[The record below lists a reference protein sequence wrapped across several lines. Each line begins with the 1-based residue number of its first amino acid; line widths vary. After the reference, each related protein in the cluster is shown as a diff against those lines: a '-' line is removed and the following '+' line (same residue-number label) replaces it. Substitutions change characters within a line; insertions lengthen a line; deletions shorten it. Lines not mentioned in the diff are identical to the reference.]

1 MLRYKRL
8 SLTAWRRFACAVLQN
23 TIRTHLRQSLK
34 NKMTTTIQNSQ
45 ELLDY
50 LLVQSVETKQTNK
63 ELIKYLLAQSVETKR
78 WFGFVQQKITGVNLA
93 HEIAA
98 IHADKMTPE
107 QVTDYVIR
115 LNNLIYQKIIRG
127 DSNGNGL

>member
-1 MLRYKRL
+1 MLRYKKL
-8 SLTAWRRFACAVLQN
+8 TLTAWRRFACVALQN
-23 TIRTHLRQSLK
+23 TIRTHLRQHQK
-34 NKMTTTIQNSQ
+34 NKMTTIQNSQ

-78 WFGFVQQKITGVNLA
+78 WFGFVQQKITGVNLV

-98 IHADKMTPE
+98 RHADKMTPE
-107 QVTDYVIR
+107 QVTDYVIK
-115 LNNLIYQKIIRG
+115 LNNLIYQKIIKG
-127 DSNGNGL
+127 DLHGNGL

>member
-1 MLRYKRL
+1 
-8 SLTAWRRFACAVLQN
+8 
-23 TIRTHLRQSLK
+23 
-34 NKMTTTIQNSQ
+34 MTTTIQNSQ

-98 IHADKMTPE
+98 AHADKMTPE

-115 LNNLIYQKIIRG
+115 LNNLIYQKIIRS